1 MPVLLPHKIPSMVR
15 LSHVALAVSP
25 ADYEDVKEKFSK
37 ILGVEPEEKELP
49 HAKLLVAIFKLPNT
63 SIELLTP
70 TAEGSDI
77 DKFLQKRGNAV
88 HHIALQV
95 EDVEGETERLEKE
108 GFEIAKKGYKGAK
121 GGSVSFLHPKS
132 TGGFLIELVEE
143 EY

>member
-1 MPVLLPHKIPSMVR
+1 MVR

-25 ADYEDVKEKFSK
+25 DTYEEVKGKLTK
-37 ILGVEPEEKELP
+37 VLKVEPEEKELP
-49 HAKLLVAIFKLPNT
+49 HAKLRVAIFKLPNT

-70 TAEGSDI
+70 TGEGSDI
-77 DKFLQKRGNAV
+77 DKFLEKRGNAV

-95 EDVEGETERLEKE
+95 DDVEGEVSRLEGE
-108 GFEIAKKGYKGAK
+108 GFEMAVKGYRGAK
-121 GGSVSFLHPKS
+121 GGSVAFIHPKS

>member
-1 MPVLLPHKIPSMVR
+1 MVR
-15 LSHVALAVSP
+15 LSHVALAVS
-25 ADYEDVKEKFSK
+25 AEDYKSVKEKFSR
-37 ILGVEPEEKELP
+37 ILGVEAEEKDLP
-49 HAKLLVAIFKLPNT
+49 HAKLRVAIFKLPNT
-63 SIELLTP
+63 SIEILTP

-77 DKFLQKRGNAV
+77 DRFLQKRGNAL

-95 EDVEGETERLEKE
+95 EDVEGETERLERE
-108 GFEIAKKGYKGAK
+108 GFEIARRGYRGAK

>member
-1 MPVLLPHKIPSMVR
+1 M
-15 LSHVALAVSP
+15 
-25 ADYEDVKEKFSK
+25 
-37 ILGVEPEEKELP
+37 EPEEKELP

-95 EDVEGETERLEKE
+95 EDVEVETERLEKE

>member
-1 MPVLLPHKIPSMVR
+1 MPR

-25 ADYEDVKEKFSK
+25 DSYGEVKGKLTK

-49 HAKLLVAIFKLPNT
+49 HAKLRVAIFKLPNT

-70 TAEGSDI
+70 TGEGSDI

-95 EDVEGETERLEKE
+95 EDVEGEVSRLERE
-108 GFEIAKKGYKGAK
+108 GFEMAVKGYRGAK
-121 GGSVSFLHPKS
+121 GGSVAFLHPKS